1 MGKPEEL
8 PPARL
13 DHQKEPQAGI
23 LNLQQLNV
31 AESSYATKLSS
42 PKPQNKTSISYGCQ
56 DVKARITIHNGM
68 PAVIFKAKD
77 YYGVMAE
84 ECKLTVVGKFLRTR
98 PKIEVIRAVFMEN
111 FSLKGTVKFGAY
123 DRRSVFIDFSD
134 EQDCKNFYFRRAL
147 KINGFQMWL
156 EMWTPDFRPDHDSPI
171 VPVWFL
177 LPELLFHCHSWHY
190 AKQVLKPVG
199 KPLSMDVATFGRTRP
214 STAKVRV
221 DIDLTKP
228 QETSVYVGQEE
239 ETNPLKGFTEKIE
252 YEHVPKYCKHC
263 KLIGHSLVQCRAAI
277 KKKSVEE
284 IEDKIEVEQTQAS
297 KQSEEEME
305 QTSNMISKRKVNQP
319 DNNTQ
324 DELNKKKSKER
335 VKRKQRRQRT
345 AISKKIKKRKKQ
357 VNEHLQHQVEDMAL
371 FSTTEDRKSNDNFD
385 KPIRNEVQ

>member
-98 PKIEVIRAVFMEN
+98 PKIE
-111 FSLKGTVKFGAY
+111 
-123 DRRSVFIDFSD
+123 
-134 EQDCKNFYFRRAL
+134 
-147 KINGFQMWL
+147 
-156 EMWTPDFRPDHDSPI
+156 
-171 VPVWFL
+171 
-177 LPELLFHCHSWHY
+177 
-190 AKQVLKPVG
+190 VLKPVG